1 MAVITDIG
9 IDPMGRS
16 RARPS
21 QEVSGL
27 LNRLRELVADQ
38 QRLEGGRLQANKRE
52 VARLQRRLAT
62 VVKRELA
69 A

>member
-1 MAVITDIG
+1 
-9 IDPMGRS
+9 MGRS